1 MLKHIKAILK
11 SVSDLEGA
19 MNRMDAVLNP
29 SSLSKKEIEDVKKI
43 INGTSRT
50 SVDRRRDIGKHIA
63 KG

>member
-29 SSLSKKEIEDVKKI
+29 SSLSKKEIED
-43 INGTSRT
+43 
-50 SVDRRRDIGKHIA
+50 GKDCQWNFSYIS
-63 KG
+63 